1 MIQEDINSYNSK
13 DFKLKFE
20 STSLY
25 KKIYDDH
32 DLISYDDNLN
42 IFDLKQQILSNY
54 PVISINNTKIY
65 LTPRRCLSFSIFD
78 AVSLYYLEYLTDLNP
93 SKIYDVGCGSNSF
106 KKYIPNIVGIDVPDS
121 KNKLIK
127 NTADYYDNS
136 LIDNSFYVNNFEKF
150 NSAFSI
156 CSLHYFSLQNIRERV
171 IQFSSLISKGGR
183 GYIALNISIMLESY
197 SGVEKFLKPSQT
209 QINEIDKFV
218 RKKLYNLPF
227 KIEVFESTIKKEYDN
242 YLNGN
247 VRIVFTK

>member
-1 MIQEDINSYNSK
+1 MIQEDINPYNSK

-20 STSLY
+20 SSSLY

-32 DLISYDDNLN
+32 DLISYEDNLN
-42 IFDLKQQILSNY
+42 IFDFKKLLDIDPESL
-54 PVISINNTKIY
+54 NNTKIY
-65 LTPRRCLSFSIFD
+65 LTPRRWLSFSIFD
-78 AVSLYYLEYLTDLNP
+78 AVSLYYLQYLMDVNP

-106 KKYIPNIVGIDVPDS
+106 KKYIPNIVGIDVPHS

-127 NTADYYDNS
+127 NTADCYDDS
-136 LIDNSFYVNNFEKF
+136 LIDDSFYVNNFEKF
-150 NSAFSI
+150 DSAFSI

-183 GYIALNISIMLESY
+183 GYIALNISRMLECY
-197 SGVEKFLKPSQT
+197 LGVNELSKPSHT
-209 QINEIDKFV
+209 KINQIDVFV